1 MGLIDLKTDLKSLR
15 YGNDRI
21 GGGNSGQPYITT
33 TIPDDISS
41 YIGTT
46 DFLLRGGINAV
57 RDSAEDIKRL
67 GKMFIDTKS
76 PNGLLFI
83 AKQQL
88 LSRTAVRTQTSGI
101 LNEGIYSPL
110 NTLAEAGVIAFGG
123 HLNKQGL
130 NPFADTGAYAAGINN
145 EHLYNVKVNPLQD
158 PAENRLVQLVAGAS
172 TNKPIKINGITLT
185 STKNGANV
193 MSYTGGP
200 GSLLG
205 VGSTTIKYSK
215 ISQTALTKFPDTI
228 NVTQIYSDTGQNDWA
243 YSPSLI
249 TTPYIGETPLA
260 DGGSIISGQTKRQ
273 GSIQSP
279 KIQDFRAL
287 LRTTIQ
293 RGSPRDAARNSGA
306 TPFSP
311 NYVTQNYEL
320 RTGLGQPGNRQN
332 KSYADYT
339 KGVEG
344 IGADAGKSV
353 YPDINLT
360 DKTGK
365 NIGSAKSGLDRI
377 NSMPIYRSQ
386 DATSSPDANDLCSF
400 RIAIIDNN
408 DPSFK
413 TFLHFRAYLDNI
425 SDAYS
430 ADWASFKYLGRGENF
445 YNYNGFTRQ
454 MSLSW
459 TVFASSKE
467 ELTPMYTK
475 LNYLASILAPDY
487 SPKGYMRGNLAQL
500 TIGGYVY
507 EQPGIITGLTY
518 GIEETSPWEIGI
530 TSGVEANTDYSVKQ
544 LPHMIKV
551 SGFNFIPIQQFIPS
565 KQTLT
570 FTNKNNT
577 AGNVSDDTGFV
588 DGFGTQRFISLA
600 DVSGSLYGN
609 VVTANS

>member
-57 RDSAEDIKRL
+57 KDSAEDIKRL
-67 GKMFIDTKS
+67 GKMFVDTKS

-130 NPFADTGAYAAGINN
+130 NPFADTGAYSNN
-145 EHLYNVKVNPLQD
+145 ENLYDVKVKSTQPLT
-158 PAENRLVQLVAGAS
+158 ENRLY
-172 TNKPIKINGITLT
+172 NGI
-185 STKNGANV
+185 NV
-193 MSYTGGP
+193 MTYTGGP
-200 GSLLG
+200 GSDLG
-205 VGSTTIKYSK
+205 IGSTGIRYSK
-215 ISQTALTKFPDTI
+215 TSKTFLSQPSKNSSFANNTWVY
-228 NVTQIYSDTGQNDWA
+228 NS
-243 YSPSLI
+243 SLI
-249 TTPYIGETPLA
+249 NAPFPP
-260 DGGSIISGQTKRQ
+260 SVIIPFIQQGPQPDPKGTKA
-273 GSIQSP
+273 SP
-279 KIQDFRAL
+279 NIQDFRAV
-287 LRTTIQ
+287 LRTQIGALKQDGRTSTEI
-293 RGSPRDAARNSGA
+293 GA
-306 TPFSP
+306 TPYAP
-311 NYVTQNYEL
+311 NYDTQNYEL
-320 RTGLGQPGNRQN
+320 RTGVGQPGQRSG

-344 IGADAGKSV
+344 IGANAGKSP
-353 YPDINLT
+353 YLNINLT

>member
-1 MGLIDLKTDLKSLR
+1 MGLINLKTDLKSLR

-33 TIPDDISS
+33 AIPDRIGP

-57 RDSAEDIKRL
+57 KDSAEDIKRL
-67 GKMFIDTKS
+67 GKMFVDTKS

-88 LSRTAVRTQTSGI
+88 LSRTAVRTQTSGV
-101 LNEGIYSPL
+101 LNEGSYSPL

-123 HLNKQGL
+123 HLNKQG
-130 NPFADTGAYAAGINN
+130 NPLSDTGAYANN
-145 EHLYNVKVNPLQD
+145 MNLYDVKVNPFRNIL
-158 PAENRLVQLVAGAS
+158 ATKATNRLVNLLIANINQ
-172 TNKPIKINGITLT
+172 KPNPLENGIILN
-185 STKNGANV
+185 NGPNV
-193 MSYTGGP
+193 MTYTGGP
-200 GSLLG
+200 GSNLG
-205 VGSTTIKYSK
+205 AGSTGIRYQNAKNRTSLTVDSSLSNFSTKTNAWSYSSKTI
-215 ISQTALTKFPDTI
+215 D
-228 NVTQIYSDTGQNDWA
+228 
-243 YSPSLI
+243 
-249 TTPYIGETPLA
+249 TPYVQDNEGDLA
-260 DGGSIISGQTKRQ
+260 DGLSPASGYPV
-273 GSIQSP
+273 SSP
-279 KIQDFRAL
+279 SIQDFRVAL
-287 LRTTIQ
+287 RSSLNDQTRKSLIASL
-293 RGSPRDAARNSGA
+293 GIAPDA
-306 TPFSP
+306 P
-311 NYVTQNYEL
+311 NYSTQNYEL
-320 RTGLGQPGNRQN
+320 RTNVGQPGQRAG

-339 KGVEG
+339 RGVEG
-344 IGADAGKSV
+344 IIPSTGAPNGQSI
-353 YPDINLT
+353 YGNINLT

-425 SDAYS
+425 SDAYT
-430 ADWASFKYLGRGENF
+430 ADWTSFKYLGRGENF

-475 LNYLASILAPDY
+475 LNYLASTLAPDY

-530 TSGVEANTDYSVKQ
+530 SSKADASTDYSVKQ

-570 FTNKNNT
+570 FTNKNAPNT
-577 AGNVSDDTGFV
+577 GNVSDDTGFV

-600 DVSGSLYGN
+600 DVSGSLYGD